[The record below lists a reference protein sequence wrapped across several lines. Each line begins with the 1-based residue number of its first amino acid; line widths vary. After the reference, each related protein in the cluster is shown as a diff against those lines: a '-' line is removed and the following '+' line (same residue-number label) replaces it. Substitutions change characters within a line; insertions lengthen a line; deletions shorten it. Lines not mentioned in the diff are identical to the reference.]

1 MSVNKTRG
9 IIIVL
14 SMLALAA
21 SLAIENKI
29 VALILM
35 SICILG
41 AVFILYRHLGELTD
55 ISADNPKMKTLK
67 GVTLFNVAVFVV
79 CVLAAI
85 LIGTGIWKISENGE
99 KYFAATIVA
108 TVIFFSGNIAPKL
121 PYSKHTG
128 LRLPWTV
135 TDEDAW
141 VVAHRVLAYVSIPL
155 GIAYIAGVSV
165 IENFEIL
172 TLATIILWVGIP
184 GGLSYL
190 FFRKK
195 MRGKL

>member
-1 MSVNKTRG
+1 MSVNKTRE

-14 SMLALAA
+14 SILALAA
-21 SLAIENKI
+21 SLAIENKM

-35 SICILG
+35 SICISG

-67 GVTLFNVAVFVV
+67 GVTIFNIAVLVV
-79 CVLAAI
+79 CVLTAI
-85 LIGTGIWKISENGE
+85 LIGTEISENGE

-108 TVIFFSGNIAPKL
+108 AVIFFSGNIAPKL

-135 TDEDAW
+135 TDEETW

-155 GIAYIAGVSV
+155 GIAYIASVSV

-190 FFRKK
+190 FFHKK
-195 MRGKL
+195 CGGK